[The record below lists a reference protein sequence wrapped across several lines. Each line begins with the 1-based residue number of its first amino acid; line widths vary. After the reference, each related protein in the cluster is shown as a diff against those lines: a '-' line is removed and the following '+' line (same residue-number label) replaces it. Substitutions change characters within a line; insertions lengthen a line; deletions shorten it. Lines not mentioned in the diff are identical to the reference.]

1 MRSRRVPIVSIMVP
15 ALVCVGVVVV
25 ILMLRTT
32 SERRYARMLASAQSL
47 DHRSIEARIV
57 GLPYAPY
64 VLPHA
69 DARQHRSTKTLAFRG
84 AAGEFL
90 QIAANDEGH
99 LHERGVATL
108 TTGSPAEAVQLLEFA
123 ARRSPADSAIAAD
136 LAAARL
142 AAASV
147 NDDMQ
152 LFASALAAADAA
164 LRIDP
169 GSPEARFNRALAL
182 DRLRLHEAAAAA
194 YRHYLEVDAS
204 SRWSDEARH
213 NLVHCT
219 YETELSV
226 WQRMRNRL
234 EGPAPV
240 PNDFVERA
248 VRAFPQDSRAWAEV
262 VCLSEWGDKV
272 RAGRF
277 EEANQKLALARDIG
291 ATLHSQSGES
301 LLADTVAAID
311 HADAHLRDSLVKAY
325 AAYMEGRLLIR
336 ARQAAEARPKLETSR
351 ALFQSA
357 NSPMALVAQYY
368 IANTAMDSGD
378 DEQAWRLFSTIRRE
392 APDRYASLI
401 AQVALQQGV
410 VLARRGRIHESLDR
424 SLSAVAGFA
433 RLGERLYQSEAENG
447 AAATLSFLGR
457 PADAWK
463 LRRAI
468 FEFVSRSG
476 DDILFEHALNTAA
489 RCELKDQHPDVA
501 EALIDVEL
509 TRKTTSPRLRLDA
522 LLCRLQAMPAN
533 DIAAD
538 AGMLRQTASNIADPS
553 LREEALDDIRLA
565 EASAIR
571 ERNPALAT
579 QLTSETIAFRT
590 ARANALA
597 LPAAYVERARA
608 LRLLRRE
615 NEAITDLEWAIR
627 EIEQE
632 RQTITRDDLRDS
644 FGWNAATAYRELFDI
659 RAARGEYGEAFV
671 AAERGRA
678 YRIVEQL
685 TRSGVAG
692 VPPPRTTDEMRTRIP
707 RGVVVVELSA
717 LSDRMVILALD
728 SLGLRPYVVK
738 VSAEQIASERDAL
751 LGAIARR
758 DAIAA
763 DAAAR
768 QLYDQAIAP
777 LASQLAS
784 VEELVIV
791 PDEAT
796 TAIPFAALKN
806 SLTNRY
812 LVEDFVLTVAP
823 SAATY
828 AQTMSRA
835 HHPPDGTGALVV
847 GDPAFEQT
855 LFPDLG
861 RLPQAE
867 REARQIAA
875 MYPGV
880 NIRLGA
886 AASRSS
892 VVAALESVDVV
903 DIASHAVTNE
913 RDSSLSAILLAP
925 GADGDGLL
933 YVRDIAAL
941 RLTRAPL
948 VVLAGCHTA
957 STAKNGASVGS
968 LATAFLAAG
977 ARTVIGTLWNVD
989 DDVAADMSI
998 ALHSAMRRGESPSA
1012 ALRNVQLQMLR
1023 SNDARKRFLHSWA
1036 AIQTYGSS
1044 H

>member
-1 MRSRRVPIVSIMVP
+1 
-15 ALVCVGVVVV
+15 
-25 ILMLRTT
+25 MLRATP
-32 SERRYARMLASAQSL
+32 ERRYARMLASAQSL
-47 DHRSIEARIV
+47 DNRPIEARIV

-64 VLPHA
+64 VS
-69 DARQHRSTKTLAFRG
+69 ARGGAATHRSGTTLRFRG

-90 QIAANDEGH
+90 QNAANDDGH

-108 TTGSPAEAVQLLEFA
+108 TTGNPAEAVHLLEVAVRHSPSDA
-123 ARRSPADSAIAAD
+123 AIVTD

-142 AAASV
+142 ASASV
-147 NDDMQ
+147 SDDMQ

-169 GSPEARFNRALAL
+169 RSPEARFNRALAL
-182 DRLRLHEAAAAA
+182 DRLRLHEAAASA
-194 YRHYLEVDAS
+194 YRHYLEVDAT
-204 SRWSDEARH
+204 SRWADEARR
-213 NLVHCT
+213 NLAHCT
-219 YETELSV
+219 YETESSV

-234 EGPAPV
+234 EGSAPV
-240 PNDFVERA
+240 PHDFVERA
-248 VRAFPQDSRAWAEV
+248 VRAFPQDSRAWAEL
-262 VCLSEWGDKV
+262 VCLSAWADKV
-272 RAGRF
+272 RSGRL

-291 ATLHSQSGES
+291 AALHSQSGES

-311 HADAHLRDSLVKAY
+311 RADAHARDSLVKAY

-336 ARQAAEARPKLETSR
+336 ARRVAEAKLKLETSS

-368 IANTAMDSGD
+368 VANTAMDSGD
-378 DEQAWRLFSTIRRE
+378 DEQAWNLFSKIRQE

-401 AQVALQQGV
+401 AQIAWQEGV
-410 VLARRGRIHESLDR
+410 ILARRGRVHEALER
-424 SLSAVAGFA
+424 TLSAVAGFA
-433 RLGERLYQSEAENG
+433 RLGERLFQSQAEIS
-447 AAATLSFLGR
+447 AAAALALLGR
-457 PADAWK
+457 SADAWK
-463 LRRAI
+463 LRRSI

-476 DDILFEHALNTAA
+476 DDILFEHALNTAV
-489 RCELKDQHPDVA
+489 RGELKEQHPDVA
-501 EALIDVEL
+501 EALIEVEL

-533 DIAAD
+533 DIAAG
-538 AGMLRQTASNIADPS
+538 AGTLRQTANNIADPS

-579 QLTSETIAFRT
+579 QLTSQTIAFRT

-615 NEAITDLEWAIR
+615 NEAITDLEWAVH

-659 RAARGEYGEAFV
+659 RAERGEYGEAFAV
-671 AAERGRA
+671 AERGRA

-685 TRSGVAG
+685 TRSSVAG
-692 VPPPRTTDEMRTRIP
+692 VAPPRTAEEMRTRIP
-707 RGVVVVELSA
+707 REVAVVELSA
-717 LSDRMVILALD
+717 LSNRMVILALD
-728 SLGLRPYVVK
+728 SRGLRPYVVQ
-738 VSAEQIASERDAL
+738 VPAEQIVSERDAL
-751 LGAIARR
+751 LSTIARR
-758 DAIAA
+758 DASAA
-763 DAAAR
+763 DATAAR
-768 QLYDQAIAP
+768 LYDQLIAP

-791 PDEAT
+791 PDEVT
-796 TAIPFAALKN
+796 TGIPYAALKN

-812 LVEDFVLTVAP
+812 LIEDFVLTVAP

-828 AQTMSRA
+828 VQTLARA
-835 HHPPDGTGALVV
+835 HSANPMRALVV
-847 GDPAFEQT
+847 GDPEFEPT
-855 LFPDLG
+855 LFPDLE

-875 MYPGV
+875 MYSGADV
-880 NIRLGA
+880 RLGA

-892 VVAALESVDVV
+892 VLAAIGSVDVA
-903 DIASHAVTNE
+903 DIAAHAVLNE
-913 RDSSLSAILLAP
+913 RDASVSAILLAP
-925 GADGDGLL
+925 GSDGDGLL

-941 RLTRAPL
+941 NLTRAPV

-957 STAKNGASVGS
+957 SAGKNAASVGS

-977 ARTVIGTLWNVD
+977 ARTVTGTLWNVD
-989 DDVAADMSI
+989 DDMAADISV
-998 ALHSAMRRGESPSA
+998 ALHNAMKRGERPSV
-1012 ALRNVQLQMLR
+1012 ALRDIQARMLR
-1023 SNDARKRFLHSWA
+1023 SSDERSHQAYSWSG
-1036 AIQTYGSS
+1036 ILTYGSGY
-1044 H
+1044 

>member
-1 MRSRRVPIVSIMVP
+1 
-15 ALVCVGVVVV
+15 
-25 ILMLRTT
+25 
-32 SERRYARMLASAQSL
+32 
-47 DHRSIEARIV
+47 
-57 GLPYAPY
+57 
-64 VLPHA
+64 
-69 DARQHRSTKTLAFRG
+69 
-84 AAGEFL
+84 
-90 QIAANDEGH
+90 
-99 LHERGVATL
+99 
-108 TTGSPAEAVQLLEFA
+108 
-123 ARRSPADSAIAAD
+123 
-136 LAAARL
+136 
-142 AAASV
+142 
-147 NDDMQ
+147 
-152 LFASALAAADAA
+152 
-164 LRIDP
+164 
-169 GSPEARFNRALAL
+169 
-182 DRLRLHEAAAAA
+182 
-194 YRHYLEVDAS
+194 
-204 SRWSDEARH
+204 
-213 NLVHCT
+213 
-219 YETELSV
+219 
-226 WQRMRNRL
+226 MRNRL

-240 PNDFVERA
+240 PHDFVERA
-248 VRAFPQDSRAWAEV
+248 VHAFPQDSRAWAELL
-262 VCLSEWGDKV
+262 CLSAWADKV
-272 RAGRF
+272 RSGRF

-301 LLADTVAAID
+301 LLADTVTAID
-311 HADAHLRDSLVKAY
+311 RADAHARDSLVKAY

-336 ARQAAEARPKLETSR
+336 ARKVAEAKLKLEASR
-351 ALFQSA
+351 GLFQSA

-378 DEQAWRLFSTIRRE
+378 DEQAWHLFSTIRRE

-401 AQVALQQGV
+401 AQIAWQEGFI
-410 VLARRGRIHESLDR
+410 LARRGRVHEALER
-424 SLSAVAGFA
+424 TLSAVAGFA
-433 RLGERLYQSEAENG
+433 RLGERLYQSQAEIS
-447 AAATLSFLGR
+447 AAAALAFLGR
-457 PADAWK
+457 SADAWK
-463 LRRAI
+463 LRRSI

-489 RCELKDQHPDVA
+489 RGELKEQHPDVA
-501 EALIDVEL
+501 EALIEVEL

-533 DIAAD
+533 EIAAG
-538 AGMLRQTASNIADPS
+538 AGTLRQAASNIVDPS

-579 QLTSETIAFRT
+579 QLTSQTIAFRT
-590 ARANALA
+590 ARANVLA
-597 LPAAYVERARA
+597 LPAAYVERART

-615 NEAITDLEWAIR
+615 NEAITDLEWAVR

-632 RQTITRDDLRDS
+632 RQTITRDDFRDS
-644 FGWNAATAYRELFDI
+644 FGWNAATAYGELFDI
-659 RAARGEYGEAFV
+659 RAERGEYGEAFAV
-671 AAERGRA
+671 AERGRA

-685 TRSGVAG
+685 TRSNAAGVA
-692 VPPPRTTDEMRTRIP
+692 PPRTAEEMRTRIP

-717 LSDRMVILALD
+717 LSNRLVILALD
-728 SLGLRPYVVK
+728 SRGLRPYVVK

-758 DAIAA
+758 DASATDPAA
-763 DAAAR
+763 TR
-768 QLYDQAIAP
+768 LYDQVIAP
-777 LASQLAS
+777 LASQFAS

-855 LFPDLG
+855 LFPDLE

-892 VVAALESVDVV
+892 VVAALEAVDVV
-903 DIASHAVTNE
+903 DIASHAVANE

-941 RLTRAPL
+941 RLARAPV

-957 STAKNGASVGS
+957 STGRNAASVGS

-1023 SNDARKRFLHSWA
+1023 SDDARKRFLHSWA

>member
-1 MRSRRVPIVSIMVP
+1 VRSRRIPIVSITVP
-15 ALVCVGVVVV
+15 ALVCVGLVVA
-25 ILMLRTT
+25 ILILRATP
-32 SERRYARMLASAQSL
+32 ERRYARMLASAQSL
-47 DHRSIEARIV
+47 DHRPIEARIV

-64 VLPHA
+64 VLSHA
-69 DARQHRSTKTLAFRG
+69 DSRPHRSTKTLAFRG
-84 AAGEFL
+84 VVGEFL

-99 LHERGVATL
+99 LHERGVAML
-108 TTGSPAEAVQLLEFA
+108 TTGSPAEAVQLLEVA
-123 ARRSPADSAIAAD
+123 ARRSPGDSAIAAD

-142 AAASV
+142 AAAAVS
-147 NDDMQ
+147 DDMQ
-152 LFASALAAADAA
+152 LFASALAASDAA

-194 YRHYLEVDAS
+194 YRHYLEVDAT
-204 SRWSDEARH
+204 SRWSDEARR
-213 NLVHCT
+213 NLAHCT
-219 YETELSV
+219 YETESSV

-234 EGPAPV
+234 EGSAPV
-240 PNDFVERA
+240 PPDFVARA
-248 VRAFPQDSRAWAEV
+248 VSAFPQDSRAWAEL
-262 VCLSEWGDKV
+262 VCLSAWADKV
-272 RAGRF
+272 RSGRF
-277 EEANQKLALARDIG
+277 EEADQKLALARDIG

-311 HADAHLRDSLVKAY
+311 RADAHTRDLLVKAY
-325 AAYMEGRLLIR
+325 AEYMEGRLLIR
-336 ARQAAEARPKLETSR
+336 ARRVAEAKLKLEVSR
-351 ALFQSA
+351 RLFQSA

-378 DEQAWRLFSTIRRE
+378 DEQAWHLFSTIRRQ
-392 APDRYASLI
+392 APDRYASLT
-401 AQVALQQGV
+401 AQRAWQEGV
-410 VLARRGRIHESLDR
+410 VLARGGRVHESLDR
-424 SLSAVAGFA
+424 TLSAVAGFA
-433 RLGERLYQSEAENG
+433 RLGERLYQSEAENS

-463 LRRAI
+463 LRRTI
-468 FEFVSRSG
+468 FESVSRSG

-489 RCELKDQHPDVA
+489 RCELREQHPDVA
-501 EALIDVEL
+501 EALIEVEM

-522 LLCRLQAMPAN
+522 LLCRLQAMPTN
-533 DIAAD
+533 DIVAC
-538 AGMLRQTASNIADPS
+538 AGTLRQAASNIADPS

-565 EASAIR
+565 EASAVR

-579 QLTSETIAFRT
+579 QLTSQTIAFRA

-615 NEAITDLEWAIR
+615 DEAITDLEWAVR
-627 EIEQE
+627 AIEQE

-644 FGWNAATAYRELFDI
+644 FGWNTATAYRELFDI
-659 RAARGEYGEAFV
+659 RAERGEYGEAFAV
-671 AAERGRA
+671 TERGRA

-685 TRSGVAG
+685 TRSNVAG
-692 VPPPRTTDEMRTRIP
+692 VAPPRTAEEMRTRIP

-717 LSDRMVILALD
+717 LSNRTVILALD
-728 SLGLRPYVVK
+728 SRGLRPYVVK
-738 VSAEQIASERDAL
+738 VPAEQIASERDAL

-758 DAIAA
+758 DASATDTAA
-763 DAAAR
+763 TR
-768 QLYDQAIAP
+768 LYDRLIAP
-777 LASQLAS
+777 MASQLAS

-791 PDEAT
+791 PDEET

-835 HHPPDGTGALVV
+835 HPPDGTGALVV

-855 LFPDLG
+855 LFPDLE

-880 NIRLGA
+880 NIRLGT

-903 DIASHAVTNE
+903 DIASHAVANE
-913 RDSSLSAILLAP
+913 RDSSLSAILLAA
-925 GADGDGLL
+925 GADGDSLL

-941 RLTRAPL
+941 HLTRAP
-948 VVLAGCHTA
+948 VVILAGCHTA
-957 STAKNGASVGS
+957 STGRNAASVGS

-989 DDVAADMSI
+989 DDIAADTSI
-998 ALHSAMRRGESPSA
+998 ALHGAMKRGEPPSA
-1012 ALRNVQLQMLR
+1012 ALRNVQLQMLLSSDERIR
-1023 SNDARKRFLHSWA
+1023 STQSWSN
-1036 AIQTYGSS
+1036 IQSYGSGR
-1044 H
+1044 